1 MVTTCSACGGEAESG
16 AVKCPSC
23 GTQLTGG
30 TASMPVVT
38 GEDRSAAL
46 TEVGPTADPSL
57 VIVKG
62 PDAGERF
69 VLDRAQVAIGRDPD
83 AVIFLNDVT
92 VSRQHAV
99 VTVAGS
105 QVSIVDRGSLNGTY
119 VNGAIVEEATLSD
132 GDHVQ
137 IGRFVL
143 VFFTGVGG

>member
-1 MVTTCSACGGEAESG
+1 MQVLPGD
-16 AVKCPSC
+16 
-23 GTQLTGG
+23 
-30 TASMPVVT
+30 
-38 GEDRSAAL
+38 DRAPLL
-46 TEVGPTADPSL
+46 TEVGPAAEPSL

-69 VLDRAQVAIGRDPD
+69 VLDRAAVAIGRDPE

-92 VSRQHAV
+92 VSREHAV
-99 VTVAGS
+99 VNVEGS
-105 QVSIVDRGSLNGTY
+105 TVSIADRGSLNGTY
-119 VNGAIVEEATLSD
+119 VNGDIIEEATLSD